1 MDPAMEHMLFL
12 NFLALMVVATALT
25 LVRARQEATARE
37 IDSLRRA
44 AHV

>member
-1 MDPAMEHMLFL
+1 MLHAL
-12 NFLALMVVATALT
+12 LWNFLALMIVAAALT
-25 LVRARQEATARE
+25 LIRTRQESTARE